1 MAISCAILW
10 HASVLGYRTVKDNP
24 FEYGKP
30 LPAGQMVDRSAEL
43 ATLGDQLVNT
53 HNSRLVGP
61 RRYGKTTLINAALA
75 QARDDGLVAISINF
89 LGVLTLDDIA
99 ARIERAYSEQLDSNL
114 KRWFATVVRTLQP
127 TITGGGGPVPA
138 SIAVSPQSAS
148 SGLLDR
154 LALPAKVHTRHGLR
168 CAIAFDEFQ
177 DVLRAATNADAI
189 IRSEIEGHAGVAGYV
204 FSGSHI
210 GMMRELFASRRRA
223 FYGQATPI
231 DLPPLAPD
239 ELGEY
244 IVDRFVHDDRDP
256 GEALGPLLDL
266 AQGHPQRAL
275 MLASKLFSATGRGA
289 AADSHAWSKALAAAC
304 KEAEPEITQ
313 VWNDQ
318 TATAQRVLAVISDG
332 TIALN
337 SHAARERYGL
347 PRTGSNQQ
355 AVRQLADEAHIVKA
369 DTRTRWAVVDPLLQ
383 LWLRGGRSWPDLG

>member
-1 MAISCAILW
+1 MVS
-10 HASVLGYRTVKDNP
+10 HMEDNP

-30 LPAGQMVDRSAEL
+30 LPAGRMVDRSTEL
-43 ATLGDQLVNT
+43 AALGDQLVNT

-75 QARDDGLVAISINF
+75 QARDDGLVAIKVNF

-99 ARIERAYSEQLDSNL
+99 DRIERAYSEQLDSKL
-114 KRWFATVVRTLQP
+114 RQWFTSFVRTLQP
-127 TITGGGGPVPA
+127 TLTGGGGPVPA
-138 SIAVSPQSAS
+138 SIAISPQPAS
-148 SGLLDR
+148 NGLLDR
-154 LALPAKVHTRHGLR
+154 LALPAKVHAKHGLR

-177 DVLRAATNADAI
+177 DVLRVASNADAV
-189 IRSEIEGHAGVAGYV
+189 IRSEIEAHAGVAGYV

-210 GMMRELFASRRRA
+210 GMMRELFADRRRA
-223 FYGQATPI
+223 FFGQATPI

-244 IVDRFVHDDRDP
+244 IADRFFHDDRDP
-256 GEALGPLLDL
+256 GEALGLLLDL

-275 MLASKLFSATGRGA
+275 MLANKLFSATRRGGA
-289 AADSHAWSKALAAAC
+289 GDSDAWSKALAAAC
-304 KEAEPEITQ
+304 AEAEPEITQ
-313 VWNDQ
+313 VWSDLS
-318 TATAQRVLAVISDG
+318 ATGQRVLAVIADG

-355 AVRQLADEAHIVKA
+355 AVRHLADEAHIAKA
-369 DTRTRWAVVDPLLQ
+369 DTRTGWAVVDPLLQ

>member
-1 MAISCAILW
+1 MVS
-10 HASVLGYRTVKDNP
+10 HMEDNP

-30 LPAGQMVDRSAEL
+30 LPAGHMVDRSTEL
-43 ATLGDQLVNT
+43 AALGDQLVNT

-75 QARDDGLVAISINF
+75 QARDDGLVAIKVNF

-99 ARIERAYSEQLDSNL
+99 NRIERAYSEQLDSKL
-114 KRWFATVVRTLQP
+114 KRWFTGVVRTLQP
-127 TITGGGGPVPA
+127 TLTGGGGPVPA
-138 SIAVSPQSAS
+138 SIAISPQPAS

-154 LALPAKVHTRHGLR
+154 LALPAKVHAKHGLR

-177 DVLRAATNADAI
+177 DVLRVASNADAV
-189 IRSEIEGHAGVAGYV
+189 IRSEIEAHAGVAGYV

-210 GMMRELFASRRRA
+210 GMMRELFADRRRA
-223 FYGQATPI
+223 FFGQATPI

-244 IVDRFVHDDRDP
+244 IADRFFHDDRDP
-256 GEALGPLLDL
+256 GEALRLLLDL

-275 MLASKLFSATGRGA
+275 MLANKLFSATGRFR
-289 AADSHAWSKALAAAC
+289 AADGDAWSKALAAAC
-304 KEAEPEITQ
+304 YEAEPEVTQ
-313 VWNDQ
+313 VWSDL
-318 TATAQRVLAVISDG
+318 TATGRRVLAVIADG

-355 AVRQLADEAHIVKA
+355 AVRQLADEAHIAKA
-369 DTRTRWAVVDPLLQ
+369 DTRTGWAVVDPLLL